1 MPDPPERGRFMK
13 KKAVI
18 LSMEKIV
25 CDYIKAQMD
34 KLVGDLVDFSA
45 YSLEEGVPGKI
56 ACDACIF
63 PTEDRMSLNLIAD
76 KLLPGAKFLSV
87 RRTLLNGEWHKLGAL
102 PYGTNALLVNT
113 SKKLSLEAIS
123 FLLELGQTTF
133 TLSHTIRARENTRH
147 TSRLP

>member
-1 MPDPPERGRFMK
+1 MK

-25 CDYIKAQMD
+25 CDYIKSQMD

-87 RRTLLNGEWHKLGAL
+87 RRTLLNGQWHKLGAL

-123 FLLELGQTTF
+123 FLLELGANHIHF
-133 TLSHTIRARENTRH
+133 EPYYPGAGE
-147 TSRLP
+147 

>member
-1 MPDPPERGRFMK
+1 MK

-25 CDYIKAQMD
+25 CDYIKSQMD

-87 RRTLLNGEWHKLGAL
+87 RRTLLNGQWHKLGAL

-113 SKKLSLEAIS
+113 SRS
-123 FLLELGQTTF
+123 FRWKRSRFCWNSAQTTF
-133 TLSHTIRARENTRH
+133 TLSRIIRARGSIHR